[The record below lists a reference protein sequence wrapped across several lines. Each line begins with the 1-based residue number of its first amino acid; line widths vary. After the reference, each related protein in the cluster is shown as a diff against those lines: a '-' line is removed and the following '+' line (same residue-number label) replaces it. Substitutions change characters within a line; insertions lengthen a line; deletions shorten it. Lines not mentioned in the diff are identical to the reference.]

1 MVNLGI
7 TVAGEKGT
15 KSIRGQNAYLRDV
28 LHYKQEDRATQL
40 GRVEGTI
47 QLWNTED
54 SGQPCVR
61 HVFTRKTE
69 REKSPLKPVGAVSSE
84 KITEIERC
92 RFCGFEKRRT
102 RFCHIALN

>member
-1 MVNLGI
+1 MPGGEMVNLGI

-15 KSIRGQNAYLRDV
+15 KSIQGQNAYLRDV

-54 SGQPCVR
+54 SGQR
-61 HVFTRKTE
+61 TTLRAARLHQENRE
-69 REKSPLKPVGAVSSE
+69 RESPYKARG
-84 KITEIERC
+84 
-92 RFCGFEKRRT
+92 CG
-102 RFCHIALN
+102 